1 MTKMT
6 KKELIQLYYLNREIM
21 HDTEEL
27 VNLKIESRAIGEGE
41 WEKRKEKIISKREK
55 ELIVKIRACTGLRD
69 RVKAFIDSV
78 DDSLVRQVLH
88 YRYSKCMTW
97 RQVAYVIG
105 GRNTEESVRKIAERY
120 LKKMGIE

>member
-1 MTKMT
+1 MT
-6 KKELIQLYYLNREIM
+6 KKEIMQLYYLNREIM

-27 VNLKIESRAIGEGE
+27 VNLKIESRSLNEGE
-41 WEKRKEKIISKREK
+41 WGKRKEQMIKKRES
-55 ELIVKIRACTGLRD
+55 ELVLKIRSCTALRD
-69 RVKAFIDSV
+69 KVKGFIDEI
-78 DDSLVRQVLH
+78 DDSLVRQVLY

-120 LKKMGIE
+120 LKKMKIE

>member
-1 MTKMT
+1 MT
-6 KKELIQLYYLNREIM
+6 KKELTQLYYLNREIM

-27 VNLKIESRAIGEGE
+27 VNLKIENRSTAETE
-41 WEKRKEKIISKREK
+41 WEKRKERMIRKREK
-55 ELIVKIRACTGLRD
+55 ELVLKIRSCTELRD
-69 RVKAFIDSV
+69 KVKGFIDAI

>member
-1 MTKMT
+1 MT
-6 KKELIQLYYLNREIM
+6 KKELVQLYYLNREIM

-27 VNLKIESRAIGEGE
+27 VNLKIENRGNAKTE
-41 WEKRKEKIISKREK
+41 WEKRKERMIRKREK
-55 ELIVKIRACTGLRD
+55 ELVLKIRSCTELRD
-69 RVKAFIDSV
+69 KVKGFIDNI

-120 LKKMGIE
+120 LQKMGIN

>member
-1 MTKMT
+1 MT
-6 KKELIQLYYLNREIM
+6 KKELVQLYYLNREIM

-41 WEKRKEKIISKREK
+41 WEKRKEKMISKREK
-55 ELIVKIRACTGLRD
+55 ELVAKIRACTGLRD
-69 RVKAFIDSV
+69 KVKAFIDSV

>member
-1 MTKMT
+1 MT
-6 KKELIQLYYLNREIM
+6 KKELVQLYYLNREIM

-27 VNLKIESRAIGEGE
+27 VNLKIENRGNAETE
-41 WEKRKEKIISKREK
+41 WEKRKEWMIRKREK
-55 ELIVKIRACTGLRD
+55 ELVLKIRSCTELRD
-69 RVKAFIDSV
+69 KVKGFIDNI

-120 LKKMGIE
+120 LQKMGIN

>member
-1 MTKMT
+1 MT
-6 KKELIQLYYLNREIM
+6 KKELTQLYYLNREIM

-27 VNLKIESRAIGEGE
+27 VNLKIENRGTAETE
-41 WEKRKEKIISKREK
+41 WEKRKERMIRKREK
-55 ELIVKIRACTGLRD
+55 ELVLKIRSCTELRD
-69 RVKAFIDSV
+69 KVKGFIDAI

>member
-1 MTKMT
+1 MT
-6 KKELIQLYYLNREIM
+6 KKELMQLYYLNREIM

-27 VNLKIESRAIGEGE
+27 VNLKIENRGIGMSEWDKKKEAII
-41 WEKRKEKIISKREK
+41 KKREK
-55 ELIVKIRACTGLRD
+55 ELVLKIRSCTVLRD
-69 RVKAFIDSV
+69 KVKDFIDSI
-78 DDSLVRQVLH
+78 DDSLVRQVLY

-120 LKKMGIE
+120 LKKMNIK

>member
-1 MTKMT
+1 MT
-6 KKELIQLYYLNREIM
+6 KKELVQLYYLNREIM

-27 VNLKIESRAIGEGE
+27 VNLKIENRGTAETE
-41 WEKRKEKIISKREK
+41 WEKRKEGMIKKREK
-55 ELIVKIRACTGLRD
+55 ELVLKIRSCTELRD
-69 RVKAFIDSV
+69 KVKGFIDGV

>member
-1 MTKMT
+1 MT
-6 KKELIQLYYLNREIM
+6 KKELTQLYYLNREIM

-27 VNLKIESRAIGEGE
+27 VNLKIENRSTAETE
-41 WEKRKEKIISKREK
+41 WEMRKERMIRKREK
-55 ELIVKIRACTGLRD
+55 ELVLKIRSCTELRD
-69 RVKAFIDSV
+69 KVKGFIDAI

-120 LKKMGIE
+120 LKKMRIE

>member
-1 MTKMT
+1 MT
-6 KKELIQLYYLNREIM
+6 KKELTQLYYLNREIM

-27 VNLKIESRAIGEGE
+27 VNLKIECRSTSETE
-41 WEKRKEKIISKREK
+41 WEKKKEKMIKRREK
-55 ELIVKIRACTGLRD
+55 ELVLKIRSCTELRD
-69 RVKAFIDSV
+69 KVKGFIDSI

-120 LKKMGIE
+120 LKKMNIR

>member
-1 MTKMT
+1 MT
-6 KKELIQLYYLNREIM
+6 KKELTQLYYLNREIM

-27 VNLKIESRAIGEGE
+27 VNLKIENRSTGETE
-41 WEKRKEKIISKREK
+41 WEKRKEKMIKKREK
-55 ELIVKIRACTGLRD
+55 ELVLKIRACTGLRD
-69 RVKAFIDSV
+69 KAKGFIDGI

-120 LKKMGIE
+120 LKKMNIR